1 VSEWQTDEDITA
13 AKLNQKEVYIGSS
26 APSSPTDGQLW
37 FDTVNKKLKYYDANA
52 ATWRVVPR
60 VLTDLESRSHADLQ
74 NVGTDDHHPKI
85 HSHSEHSFGEAE
97 VVANKDQPSGY
108 AGLDSEGLVKLELLK
123 VEPSDTLRHSNDA
136 EKTTSFYLALI
147 KMKEILVNKAVR
159 GKIRIKFDL
168 KTNSGQYTATAQI
181 YKNDSPLGT
190 LRNTNEISYVTF
202 TEDLDISLNADDK
215 LQIYGKTEDMDGVCY
230 VRNFR
235 LYYDLAV
242 QNDFTNQDP

>member
-1 VSEWQTDEDITA
+1 MSKWQTDEDITA

-26 APSSPTDGQLW
+26 APSNPTDGQLW
-37 FDTVNKKLKYYDANA
+37 FDTVNRKLKYYDANA

-85 HSHSEHSFGEAE
+85 HGHSEHSFGEAE
-97 VVANKDQPSGY
+97 VVANKNQANGY
-108 AGLDSEGLVKLELLK
+108 AGLDSEGLIKLELLR
-123 VEPSDTLRHSNDA
+123 VEPSDTLRHSND
-136 EKTTSFYLALI
+136 EQKSTSSTVYVKL
-147 KMKEILVNKAVR
+147 KEILVNKPIM

-168 KTNSGQYTATAQI
+168 KRFGAAEYSVKAQI
-181 YKNDSPLGT
+181 YKNGSPLGT
-190 LRNTNEISYVTF
+190 ERSTISTNYVTF
-202 TEDLDISLNADDK
+202 SEDLEISLNANDK
-215 LQIYGKTEDMDGVCY
+215 LQIYGLTLTSDNSCF

-235 LYYDLAV
+235 LYYDLAI